1 MDFISFLSEY
11 FKATSQVIVVT
22 WWFAFPIALFYL
34 FKNLWYKYIIGEYYK
49 KLDRVLLEIKPPRN
63 IEKSPKTMEQVIST
77 LYGVY
82 SSRNLFDMWFEGKYH
97 QDTFSFEIVG
107 IDGKMHFFC
116 QLPRR
121 DRNMFEAAV
130 FGHYPEAEIEE
141 VEDYTLKVPKDIP
154 NPEWNLFGSDY
165 KLAKEDAY
173 PIRTYKYFQD
183 DVTKGMIDPLATLAD
198 TIGGLSPGS
207 QIWMQVMFTPVK
219 DADWIAMVKAVVAK
233 IAKKEVKS
241 NPGFL
246 SRIFG
251 GIFSFIGIIIG
262 GIFKPIEFEAEK
274 KSEEKPFRW
283 TITPGEESA
292 LQAVEESANKK
303 GFIVKIRYIYLARHE
318 VFSKDF
324 AYAANGFLMQF
335 GDQNLNYIVAE
346 NQTKTYANY
355 FFIDPR
361 TRYVQR
367 KLLTRYRDR
376 DYDGPAMFLNS
387 EELAT
392 IIHLP
397 DMSVVSPSI
406 QRVEAK
412 KGGPPQNLPV
422 E

>member
-1 MDFISFLSEY
+1 
-11 FKATSQVIVVT
+11 
-22 WWFAFPIALFYL
+22 
-34 FKNLWYKYIIGEYYK
+34 
-49 KLDRVLLEIKPPRN
+49 
-63 IEKSPKTMEQVIST
+63 
-77 LYGVY
+77 
-82 SSRNLFDMWFEGKYH
+82 
-97 QDTFSFEIVG
+97 
-107 IDGKMHFFC
+107 
-116 QLPRR
+116 
-121 DRNMFEAAV
+121 
-130 FGHYPEAEIEE
+130 
-141 VEDYTLKVPKDIP
+141 
-154 NPEWNLFGSDY
+154 
-165 KLAKEDAY
+165 
-173 PIRTYKYFQD
+173 
-183 DVTKGMIDPLATLAD
+183 MIDPLATLAD